1 MTNPESS
8 SPPPLRSSAGQL
20 PGAPESAAPRTV
32 IITGGSRGLGEG
44 IVQHF
49 LDAGDRVATCA
60 RSETDAVRAWQSDPA
75 YADRFLFRKAD
86 MADRDQCTGFFK
98 DVVAEWKS
106 VDVLVNNAGVAR
118 DGILALFSDEDSDT
132 VIDLNLKATIH
143 LTKQVVRNM
152 LAHGGGRIVNI
163 SSITGLTGYRGLS
176 VYGATKAA
184 LDGFTRGLA
193 REVGSRKI
201 TVNSIASGYLK
212 TEMSHGLDDGQLNQI
227 IRRTPAG
234 RLGDPEDIARAVSF
248 LVDPANDWITG
259 QVLVI
264 DGGLTA

>member
-1 MTNPESS
+1 MT
-8 SPPPLRSSAGQL
+8 
-20 PGAPESAAPRTV
+20 APRTV
-32 IITGGSRGLGEG
+32 IVTGGSRGLGQG

-60 RSETDAVRAWQSDPA
+60 RGETDAVRAWRSDPA
-75 YADRFLFRKAD
+75 YADRFLFGKAD
-86 MADRDQCTGFFK
+86 LADRDQSTRFVK
-98 DVVAEWKS
+98 DVLAQWRS

-118 DGILALFSDEDSDT
+118 DGILAMFSDDDTDT

-143 LTKQVVRNM
+143 VTKQVVRNM

-184 LDGFTRGLA
+184 LDGFTRALA
-193 REVGSRKI
+193 REMGSRRI

-227 IRRTPAG
+227 VRRTPAG
-234 RLGDPEDIARAVSF
+234 RLGEPEDIARAVEF
-248 LVDPANDWITG
+248 LVDERNDWITG
-259 QVLVI
+259 QVLVV

>member
-1 MTNPESS
+1 MST
-8 SPPPLRSSAGQL
+8 Q
-20 PGAPESAAPRTV
+20 PRTV
-32 IITGGSRGLGEG
+32 VITGGSKGLGAG
-44 IVQHF
+44 IVQSF
-49 LDAGDRVATCA
+49 LDSGDRVATCS
-60 RSETDAVRAWQSDPA
+60 RSATPLTKEWESDPA
-75 YADRFLFRKAD
+75 LADRFLFIEADISDREQSTAFVKAVI
-86 MADRDQCTGFFK
+86 DRWG
-98 DVVAEWKS
+98 A

-143 LTKQVVRNM
+143 LTRQVVRSM
-152 LAHGGGRIVNI
+152 LTKRSGRIVNI
-163 SSITGLTGYRGLS
+163 SSITGLTGYRGLT

-212 TEMSHGLDDGQLNQI
+212 TEMSHGLDGGQLDQI
-227 IRRTPAG
+227 VRRTPAG
-234 RLGDPEDIARAVSF
+234 RLGEPDDIARAVQF
-248 LVDPANDWITG
+248 LVDDRNDWLTG

-264 DGGLTA
+264 DGGLTC

>member
-1 MTNPESS
+1 MSE
-8 SPPPLRSSAGQL
+8 A
-20 PGAPESAAPRTV
+20 RTV

-60 RSETDAVRAWQSDPA
+60 RSETDAVREWLSDPR
-75 YADRFLFRKAD
+75 YAERFLFRKAD
-86 MADRDQCTGFFK
+86 LADRDQCTRFVK
-98 DVVAEWKS
+98 DVIAEWKS

-118 DGILALFSDEDSDT
+118 DGILALFSDEDSDL

-143 LTKQVVRNM
+143 LTRHVARNM

-163 SSITGLTGYRGLS
+163 SSIVGLTGYRGLT

-184 LDGFTRGLA
+184 LDGFTRALA
-193 REVGSRKI
+193 RELGPKKI
-201 TVNSIASGYLK
+201 TVNSMAPGYLR
-212 TEMSHGLDDGQLNQI
+212 TDMSHGLDEAQLDQI
-227 IRRTPAG
+227 VRRTPAG
-234 RLGDPEDIARAVSF
+234 RLGDPEDVARAIAF
-248 LVDPANDWITG
+248 LVDERNDWITG
-259 QVLVI
+259 HVLVL